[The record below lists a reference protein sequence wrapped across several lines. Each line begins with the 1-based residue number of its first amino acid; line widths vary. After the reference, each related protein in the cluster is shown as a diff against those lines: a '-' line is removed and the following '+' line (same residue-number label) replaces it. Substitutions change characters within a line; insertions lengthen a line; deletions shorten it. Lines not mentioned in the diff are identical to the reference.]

1 MEQKIVELLHSIEKE
16 KNITIIFAVEVGSR
30 AWELNTAESDY
41 DVCFVFYRNLENY
54 ISVNRADEQMSFG
67 FDKNFKPKKKDGVFI
82 EMTGYDIFKYFKL
95 LSSCNI
101 TTVNWVNSN
110 IIYLG
115 DKTELKAY
123 IENNINKS
131 KLFVEYY
138 CTAKGCY
145 KAYTKGKEIN
155 FKKYLHVIRLILDA
169 EYVLQYKKLPNTS
182 MIKNL
187 KELEKYIPNEV
198 LKKINELIEIKKSGH
213 GKDVVKEIPILDKYY
228 KETFERYQGLEYEK
242 KIKEEKIID
251 IDFLNKYMQKLII
264 SNDEK

>member
-54 ISVNRADEQMSFG
+54 ISVNRADEQISFG

-101 TTVNWVNSN
+101 TTVNWVYSN

-115 DKTELKAY
+115 DKTCLL
-123 IENNINKS
+123 NIIA
-131 KLFVEYY
+131 LR
-138 CTAKGCY
+138 KGVI
-145 KAYTKGKEIN
+145 KPIRKGK
-155 FKKYLHVIRLILDA
+155 
-169 EYVLQYKKLPNTS
+169 
-182 MIKNL
+182 
-187 KELEKYIPNEV
+187 
-198 LKKINELIEIKKSGH
+198 
-213 GKDVVKEIPILDKYY
+213 
-228 KETFERYQGLEYEK
+228 
-242 KIKEEKIID
+242 
-251 IDFLNKYMQKLII
+251 KLISKSI
-264 SNDEK
+264 FMLFD